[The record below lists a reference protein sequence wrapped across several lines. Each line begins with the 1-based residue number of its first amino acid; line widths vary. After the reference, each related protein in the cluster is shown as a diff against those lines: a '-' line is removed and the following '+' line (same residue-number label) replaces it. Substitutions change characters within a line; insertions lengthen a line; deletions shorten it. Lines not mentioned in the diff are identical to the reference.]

1 MTQTHLTLIQLF
13 ESFASAHLEVKRFKS
28 DFTEQMG
35 NFGIETEEY
44 PILYCVPSSNVFGA
58 DEFTDR
64 NQYTF
69 TFYSVDIINKGRT
82 NINPILNTTALILN
96 DLHLWLKDGEL
107 PGIDVLDASSINPV
121 NNYLLDYVAGW
132 SMTITLDVDSYSV
145 CQIPFSESPIISVS
159 DCDIVYSQWMGPQG
173 PTGPSGPTGG
183 TGSTGA
189 TGPSVESGYIIGDTL
204 YFELTDGFS
213 FSVEGS
219 VVGPTGSQG
228 ATGATG
234 TPGMGAIGNND
245 VGVMYL
251 KNNTIATDIT
261 AINQRKVVAGTMS
274 VGTLYNFIKDPSTNS
289 LKYTGPGGRF
299 HIVTTFNFNGGARD
313 IYGFYIGKNTN
324 DATPLDPDADRISES
339 EVYINSNQ
347 LNDQPAAGAI
357 QTVLD
362 LNTNDRVFF
371 IVQNRETTS
380 DITVEFMKFV
390 VTSITAEKGATGSQ
404 GPIGLTGP
412 TGSTGPIGPTG
423 PVGSYTYI
431 IEDTTNK
438 TLQLAITGSAIYDY
452 ILLDPDQTTGGN
464 TGIKSVNV
472 ANTNEYSVLS
482 STYDNPSWDVVSD
495 TDSSSISLTSNSVVL
510 GSSDGTDSSS
520 IDVTAKQISI
530 ATPTTLYL
538 GQSNGDIEIRGD
550 GSIYLYADYQNYQ
563 NSLTIQPSLIQLSLY
578 DTTPASLT
586 IDANGFLISGNIA
599 EYDADYSAS
608 YTNRSLV
615 DKEYVDGLSSIFTIE
630 LMDYLS
636 VDFYTPFDLQI
647 DTITDLVNTPTTTL
661 AVNDVSYTLGTS
673 ITIGSKLTVTL
684 NTAGVI
690 NLNTTRL

>member
-13 ESFASAHLEVKRFKS
+13 ESFASAHLEVRRFKS

-183 TGSTGA
+183 TGSTGD

-404 GPIGLTGP
+404 GPIGLTGATGSTGP
-412 TGSTGPIGPTG
+412 IGLTGATGSQGIQGPTGSTGATGSTGPIGPTG
-423 PVGSYTYI
+423 
-431 IEDTTNK
+431 
-438 TLQLAITGSAIYDY
+438 ATGS
-452 ILLDPDQTTGGN
+452 TGP
-464 TGIKSVNV
+464 ISP
-472 ANTNEYSVLS
+472 EYL
-482 STYDNPSWDVVSD
+482 NPV
-495 TDSSSISLTSNSVVL
+495 
-510 GSSDGTDSSS
+510 
-520 IDVTAKQISI
+520 
-530 ATPTTLYL
+530 
-538 GQSNGDIEIRGD
+538 
-550 GSIYLYADYQNYQ
+550 
-563 NSLTIQPSLIQLSLY
+563 
-578 DTTPASLT
+578 
-586 IDANGFLISGNIA
+586 
-599 EYDADYSAS
+599 
-608 YTNRSLV
+608 
-615 DKEYVDGLSSIFTIE
+615 FTVE
-630 LMDYLS
+630 LMQTLS
-636 VDFYTPFDLQI
+636 TNFYAPFNLEI
-647 DTITDLVNTPTTTL
+647 DSITNILNTPTTTL
-661 AVNDVSYTLGTS
+661 LVNGLAYSLGTS
-673 ITIGSKLTVTL
+673 MSAGATISVIASTPS
-684 NTAGVI
+684 VI

>member
-1 MTQTHLTLIQLF
+1 MTQTYLKLLQLF
-13 ESFASAHLEVKRFKS
+13 ESFSSAHLEVKRFKS
-28 DFTEQMG
+28 DFLEQMQ

-44 PILYCVPSSNVFGA
+44 PVLYCVPSSNVFGA

-107 PGIDVLDASSINPV
+107 PGVDVLDASSINPV

-132 SMTITLDVDSYSV
+132 SMTITMDVDSYSV
-145 CQIPFSESPIISVS
+145 CQIPFSESPIISVET
-159 DCDIVYSQWMGPQG
+159 CDIVYSQWMGPQG
-173 PTGPSGPTGG
+173 PTGPSGPIGP
-183 TGSTGA
+183 TGA
-189 TGPSVESGYIIGDTL
+189 TGNDGPIGPTGATGNDGPIGPTGNDGPIGPIGPTGNDGPIGPIGPTGNDGPIGPIGPTGNDGPIGPTGNDGPIGPTGNDGPIG
-204 YFELTDGFS
+204 LT
-213 FSVEGS
+213 
-219 VVGPTGSQG
+219 GPTGSQG
-228 ATGATG
+228 PIGPTG

-245 VGVMYL
+245 VGVIYL

-324 DATPLDPDADRISES
+324 DVTPLDPDADRISES

-390 VTSITAEKGATGSQ
+390 VTSITSEKGD
-404 GPIGLTGP
+404 IGLTGP
-412 TGSTGPIGPTG
+412 TGSTGPIGATGATGNPGIQGPTG
-423 PVGSYTYI
+423 SNGLNGVHNPIIISGGTYNSSLGAAAKVAI
-431 IEDTTNK
+431 LSVANRLDLMPFIPIKTFTTASLSIECS
-438 TLQLAITGSAIYDY
+438 SAIAGSNTR
-452 ILLDPDQTTGGN
+452 IL
-464 TGIKSVNV
+464 I
-472 ANTNEYSVLS
+472 YS
-482 STYDNPSWDVVSD
+482 DNNGVP
-495 TDSSSISLTSNSVVL
+495 
-510 GSSDGTDSSS
+510 GTKILES
-520 IDVTAKQISI
+520 
-530 ATPTTLYL
+530 
-538 GQSNGDIEIRGD
+538 
-550 GSIYLYADYQNYQ
+550 
-563 NSLTIQPSLIQLSLY
+563 
-578 DTTPASLT
+578 
-586 IDANGFLISGNIA
+586 
-599 EYDADYSAS
+599 
-608 YTNRSLV
+608 
-615 DKEYVDGLSSIFTIE
+615 
-630 LMDYLS
+630 
-636 VDFYTPFDLQI
+636 
-647 DTITDLVNTPTTTL
+647 TDLSC
-661 AVNDVSYTLGTS
+661 ATLGVRTFS
-673 ITIGSKLTVTL
+673 TTQTF
-684 NTAGVI
+684 TAGVCYWI
-690 NLNTTRL
+690 GVHTSSTQSLRAIPLANMLNIGTPAITSSTNYNMYRVSVTYGSAPTTYSGGVLTSAIASEVRIAAA

>member
-13 ESFASAHLEVKRFKS
+13 ESFASAHLEVRRFKS

-219 VVGPTGSQG
+219 VVGPTGATGNTGLVGPTGSQG
-228 ATGATG
+228 PIGLTGPTGSQGPIGPTG

-251 KNNTIATDIT
+251 KNNSIATDIT
-261 AINQRKVVAGTMS
+261 SINQRKVVAGTMS

-390 VTSITAEKGATGSQ
+390 ITSITAEKGATGSQ
-404 GPIGLTGP
+404 GPIGLTGATGSQGP
-412 TGSTGPIGPTG
+412 TGSTGPA
-423 PVGSYTYI
+423 GSYTYI
-431 IEDTTNK
+431 TEDTTNK

-452 ILLDPDQTTGGN
+452 ILLDPDQTTGGS

-472 ANTNEYSVLS
+472 ANTNEYSVLN

-495 TDSSSISLTSNSVVL
+495 TDSSSISLTSNSVVF
-510 GSSDGTDSSS
+510 GSSDGINNSS
-520 IDVTAKQISI
+520 IEL
-530 ATPTTLYL
+530 TTT
-538 GQSNGDIEIRGD
+538 QV
-550 GSIYLYADYQNYQ
+550 
-563 NSLTIQPSLIQLSLY
+563 
-578 DTTPASLT
+578 
-586 IDANGFLISGNIA
+586 LISGTSA
-599 EYDADYSAS
+599 QYDADYSAS

-615 DKEYVDGLSSIFTIE
+615 DKEYVDGLSPNISSDINNQIILGSDGYIWTGSFNTTGITISFTN
-630 LMDYLS
+630 S
-636 VDFYTPFDLQI
+636 QI
-647 DTITDLVNTPTTTL
+647 YNSP
-661 AVNDVSYTLGTS
+661 SSPGTS
-673 ITIGSKLTVTL
+673 SITEDLTGAKIGIVQKIYHQWTTAPTIPVNWTKLGSGNYDTSSL
-684 NTAGVI
+684 NRIYVEWVGGTASEYWIVQ
-690 NLNTTRL
+690 